1 MKYQSFTPQVLECG
15 YLNQVMKAC
24 GLVQQISGDGSV
36 SKKALLAISS
46 RLQENPPRGRPQT
59 FAPPGPAFVPV
70 GDYRPKDTFHN
81 GSGGPLF
88 GLGPGGPLDGSGWPF
103 GGRNLP
109 LDRPEKK
116 NNNNRRRN
124 NNKDG
129 RDAVENELVFRLL
142 CPTDKIGS
150 VIGKGGS
157 IIHNLRKETG
167 ARIKIAD
174 AVPGSDER
182 VIIVSA
188 VEVCACKNY
197 HITTSCNFWW

>member
-1 MKYQSFTPQVLECG
+1 M
-15 YLNQVMKAC
+15 
-24 GLVQQISGDGSV
+24 VQQISGDGSLV
-36 SKKALLAISS
+36 KKALLAISS
-46 RLQENPPRGRPQT
+46 RLQENPPRDRPQA

-70 GDYRPKDTFHN
+70 GDFLPKDGFHN
-81 GSGGPLF
+81 GGGGPLF
-88 GLGPGGPLDGSGWPF
+88 GLGPGGPLDGGGGWPF
-103 GGRNLP
+103 DGRNLP
-109 LDRPEKK
+109 LDRPDNN

-129 RDAVENELVFRLL
+129 RDASENELVFRLL

-188 VEVCACKNY
+188 VEVRACKNY
-197 HITTSCNFWW
+197 HICSKLKFLVVLTFGWPSVQENPMSVC